1 MRIFVTGASG
11 FIGGAVA
18 RAFARAGHEVHG
30 LTRSAEK
37 AAELARH
44 EVRGVV
50 GNLDAPAAWRAVAD
64 ECAVL
69 VHCAAEYGPRYV
81 ELDRVATDA
90 LLASAAASGRP
101 RTVIA
106 TTGVWVYGDT
116 GGRLVDE
123 TTPLA
128 PPKLVAWRPQQEST
142 VLRATQGR
150 VRTLVIRPGCV
161 YGGHGSLTGLWFDSA
176 TKGGAARVVGT
187 GENRWAMVHVEDL
200 ADLYVRAGEST
211 LAGEVLNAV
220 GPNRTR
226 VLDAAR
232 AASRAVGRTS
242 SRAVGSAA
250 NGGAGQEGRV
260 ECVSVA
266 DAAQHFGPMAECL
279 ALDQTI
285 DGSKAERLLGWR
297 ARHPGFVEEVD
308 TLAAAWRAHQP
319 R

>member
-50 GNLDAPAAWRAVAD
+50 GNLDAPAAWSAIAD

-69 VHCAAEYGPRYV
+69 IHCAAEYGARYV
-81 ELDRVATDA
+81 ELDRLATDA
-90 LLASAAASGRP
+90 LLASAARSGRP

-106 TTGVWVYGDT
+106 TTGVWIYGDT
-116 GGRLVDE
+116 GGKLADE

-128 PPKLVAWRPQQEST
+128 PPKLVAWRPAQEST

-176 TKGGAARVVGT
+176 AKHGAAQVVGT

-200 ADLYVRAGEST
+200 ADLYLRAGEST
-211 LAGEVLNAV
+211 LAGEVLNATS
-220 GPNRTR
+220 RTR
-226 VLDAAR
+226 LRVQDGAR
-232 AASRAVGRTS
+232 AASRAVGRDGQIQL
-242 SRAVGSAA
+242 VPVA
-250 NGGAGQEGRV
+250 NA
-260 ECVSVA
+260 
-266 DAAQHFGPMAECL
+266 AAQFGPMAECL

-285 DGSKAERLLGWR
+285 DASKAERLLGWR
-297 ARHPGFVEEVD
+297 ARHPGFVEEID
-308 TLAAAWRAHQP
+308 ALAAAWRAHAKG
-319 R
+319 